1 MASQSSL
8 VLITGGSRGLGR
20 SAASFLAER
29 GHDVIVTYHSNRAEA
44 EAAVGEIAAHGRTG
58 AALQLDTRVVAGFPD
73 FVARLRKILAE
84 TFGRERIDALV
95 NNAGYGL
102 HKPFAETTEAEFD
115 GLVAVHLKGVFFL
128 TQALLPVIADGGS
141 VLNVSSGLSRFSLP
155 GMSAY
160 GSMKGAV
167 DTLTRYLALELGPRR
182 IRVNAIAP
190 GAIATDF
197 GGGLV
202 RDNAAV
208 NAQIAGETALG
219 RVGLPEDIGGAM
231 AMLLAPES
239 GWINGQRVEV
249 SGGIHL

>member
-1 MASQSSL
+1 M
-8 VLITGGSRGLGR
+8 
-20 SAASFLAER
+20 
-29 GHDVIVTYHSNRAEA
+29 
-44 EAAVGEIAAHGRTG
+44 
-58 AALQLDTRVVAGFPD
+58 
-73 FVARLRKILAE
+73 
-84 TFGRERIDALV
+84 
-95 NNAGYGL
+95 
-102 HKPFAETTEAEFD
+102 
-115 GLVAVHLKGVFFL
+115 HLKGVFFL